1 MKKVL
6 LLLLLVLSTGFAKAQ
21 MITAEDVERVVAQT
35 YGVQPETGKEYMEL
49 ADRLVSQYPLDMNNQ
64 LTFTSIIE
72 VPGKTKDQI
81 YVSLHSWFVSS
92 FNSGKSDVQMTD
104 KEQGVILA
112 KGYLSGVGSRVGFAK
127 SVVVGA
133 YIVIRLDIK
142 DEKVRL
148 ITSIQEYYMDTSV
161 GVGQILFGGTAP
173 KDITIPVYL
182 GYPFDSNKYK
192 MYKRETAIGYV
203 GGIVYSQILKN
214 KVQNAINFGL
224 TGTDNSNW

>member
-6 LLLLLVLSTGFAKAQ
+6 LLLLLILSTGFAKAQ
-21 MITAEDVERVVAQT
+21 MITAEDIERVVAQT
-35 YGVQPETGKEYMEL
+35 YGVQPETGKEYMAL

-92 FNSGKSDVQMTD
+92 FNSGKSAVQMAD

-112 KGYLSGVGSRVGFAK
+112 KGYLSGVGSRVGFSK

-148 ITSIQEYYMDTSV
+148 ITSIQEYYMETSV